1 MPAVP
6 NPVADQAAMLAL
18 TIDQGEWC
26 YREDTSTFWRL
37 VGTDPSDLGDW
48 EERGL
53 PPGAVIRTDEATGE
67 TCVDRLG
74 EAFTVFSSFGGG
86 GGGGGAGTVTSVNLT
101 APAAGITVSGG
112 PITTSGSITLA
123 LADDLAALEALTG
136 TNTIYYR
143 SAASTWS
150 AVTVGTGLGFSA
162 GTLALAN
169 TAVTPATYGSAS
181 QVGTFTVD
189 AQGRLTAASNTAIAI
204 SAGAVSGLATVATS
218 GSASDLGTG
227 TLPNARLDAELQALA
242 GLTSAADA
250 LPYFTGSGTAAVTTL
265 TAAARTVLDDTTV
278 AAMVDTLGGA
288 SSTGTGGLVRSVSPA
303 LTSVPT
309 APTAAPG
316 TNTTQ
321 IATTAFVVA
330 EIAGATTAVNDG
342 DKGDITVSDGG
353 TTWLIDADVVT
364 FAKMQNIAT
373 DRLIGRDT
381 AASGDPE
388 ELTVGG
394 GLEFT
399 GSGGIQRSALTG
411 DVTASA
417 GSGATTIANDAVTDA
432 KLRDSAALSV
442 IGRSANSTGDPA
454 DIAAGT
460 DGHVLRRSGT
470 TLGFGTVATAGIA
483 DDAVTYAKLQNVSAT
498 SRILG
503 RKTAAAGDAEECTL
517 SEILDFIGSAAQGDI
532 LYRGASA
539 WARLGA
545 GTSGQILK
553 TQGAGANPAW
563 TSWTFDI
570 ALSQASPANSTI
582 YLSAKASVGFT
593 IDQIR
598 GLRTASGTLTLAI
611 QINGT
616 NVTSLSGLSVTSTA
630 QDVTATGANTV
641 AAGDTVTA
649 VITSVSS
656 PADLRFSLKC
666 TRVA

>member
-6 NPVADQAAMLAL
+6 NPVADQTAMLAL
-18 TIDQGEWC
+18 TIGQGEWC
-26 YREDTSTFWRL
+26 YREDTGTFWRL
-37 VGTDPSDLGDW
+37 VGSDPATLGDW

-53 PPGAVIRTDEATGE
+53 PPGAVIRTDEATGD

-123 LADDLAALEALTG
+123 LADDLAALEALSG

-242 GLTSAADA
+242 GVTSAADA

-288 SSTGTGGLVRSVSPA
+288 SSTGTGGLVRRDSPD
-303 LTSVPT
+303 LTGTPTVPT
-309 APTAAPG
+309 AGPG
-316 TNTTQ
+316 TNNTQ
-321 IATTAFVVA
+321 AASTAFVVSA
-330 EIAGATTAVNDG
+330 LASYTPIADG
-342 DKGDITVSDGG
+342 DKGDITVNVGVW
-353 TTWLIDADVVT
+353 TID
-364 FAKMQNIAT
+364 N
-373 DRLIGRDT
+373 
-381 AASGDPE
+381 
-388 ELTVGG
+388 
-394 GLEFT
+394 
-399 GSGGIQRSALTG
+399 
-411 DVTASA
+411 
-417 GSGATTIANDAVTDA
+417 N
-432 KLRDSAALSV
+432 
-442 IGRSANSTGDPA
+442 
-454 DIAAGT
+454 
-460 DGHVLRRSGT
+460 
-470 TLGFGTVATAGIA
+470 
-483 DDAVTYAKLQNVSAT
+483 AVTYAKLQDVSAT
-498 SRILG
+498 SRVLG
-503 RKTAAAGDAEECTL
+503 RKTSGAGDAEECTL
-517 SEILDFIGSAAQGDI
+517 SEVLDFIGSAAQGDI
-532 LYRGASA
+532 LYRGASG

-545 GTSGQILK
+545 GTSGQVLK
-553 TQGAGANPAW
+553 TQGASANPAW
-563 TSWTFDI
+563 SSWTFEIPFSAATGADG
-570 ALSQASPANSTI
+570 TV
-582 YLSAKASVGFT
+582 YLSAKASFGFT

-598 GLRTASGTLTLAI
+598 GLQTTSGTCTLAI
-611 QINGT
+611 KINGT
-616 NVTSLSGLSVTSTA
+616 NVTSLSGLSVTSTP
-630 QDVTATGANTV
+630 QDVSATGANTV
-641 AAGDTVTA
+641 AAGDIVTA
-649 VITSVSS
+649 VVTSSSS
-656 PADLRFSLKC
+656 PVDLRYSLKC
-666 TRVA
+666 TRTA

>member
-6 NPVADQAAMLAL
+6 NPVANQAAMLAL
-18 TIDQGEWC
+18 TVDQGDWC
-26 YREDTSTFWRL
+26 YRTDTGTFWRL
-37 VGTDPSDLGDW
+37 VGADPATLGDW
-48 EERGL
+48 EERGM
-53 PPGAVIRTDEATGE
+53 PQGAVIRTDEATGD
-67 TCVDRLG
+67 TRFDWSPW
-74 EAFTVFSSFGGG
+74 AYTVFGDAMSFGGG
-86 GGGGGAGTVTSVNLT
+86 GGGGTVTSVNLT

-123 LADDLAALEALTG
+123 LADDLAALEALSG

-143 SAASTWS
+143 SGASAWS

-162 GTLALAN
+162 GTLAIAN
-169 TAVTPATYGSAS
+169 TAVTPAAYGSAS

-189 AQGRLTAASNTAIAI
+189 AQGRLTAAANVAIAI
-204 SAGAVSGLATVATS
+204 AAGAVSGLATVATS

-265 TAAARTVLDDTTV
+265 TAAARTVLDDATV

-288 SSTGTGGLVRSVSPA
+288 SSTGTGGLVRSASPA
-303 LTSVPT
+303 LTGTPT
-309 APTAAPG
+309 APTAGPG

-321 IATTAFVVA
+321 IASTAFVVSA
-330 EIAGATTAVNDG
+330 LASYTPIADG
-342 DKGDITVSDGG
+342 DKGDITVSGG
-353 TTWLIDADVVT
+353 AWTIDNDV
-364 FAKMQNIAT
+364 
-373 DRLIGRDT
+373 
-381 AASGDPE
+381 
-388 ELTVGG
+388 
-394 GLEFT
+394 
-399 GSGGIQRSALTG
+399 
-411 DVTASA
+411 
-417 GSGATTIANDAVTDA
+417 
-432 KLRDSAALSV
+432 
-442 IGRSANSTGDPA
+442 
-454 DIAAGT
+454 
-460 DGHVLRRSGT
+460 
-470 TLGFGTVATAGIA
+470 
-483 DDAVTYAKLQNVSAT
+483 VTYAKLQNASAT
-498 SRILG
+498 SRILC
-503 RKTAAAGDAEECTL
+503 RKTAGAGDYEEGTL
-517 SEILDFIGSAAQGDI
+517 SEVLDFIGSAAQGDI

-598 GLRTASGTLTLAI
+598 GLRTASGTLALAI

-616 NVTSLSGLSVTSTA
+616 NVTSLSGLSVTSTP
-630 QDVTATGANTV
+630 QDVSATGANTV